1 MPAAPPEPLLLM
13 TTTTKTPPQTVRR
26 IDMNYQRYFH
36 QHMAL
41 ILGLLLSF
49 QNAYGANFN
58 GTQAQPQTRAITPLL
73 ADPTDTQDVIRVF
86 ASLTATQFRTWL
98 HAELPPPS
106 PIDELAFAR
115 AAQQAQINIVS
126 DPETCTRLQQQAQPI
141 LKLFKRDQNV
151 RFVVYYDS
159 YPQLQTLAH
168 NNLALS
174 TGLLQILKTDVQLNG
189 LIAHELARDIRSTV
203 YHLVWADHDLQRLRQ
218 MELFYDAVATLALQT
233 TNFCPEDYALF
244 LERMIKYNVATSS
257 SNSALQYTR
266 HPTLQDRQRV
276 IRHIDLKQS
285 TPMAPATR

>member
-1 MPAAPPEPLLLM
+1 M
-13 TTTTKTPPQTVRR
+13 TTTMKTPPQTLRL
-26 IDMNYQRYFH
+26 IDMNIHR
-36 QHMAL
+36 HMAL
-41 ILGLLLSF
+41 ILGLLLSL

-58 GTQAQPQTRAITPLL
+58 GTQAQPQTRAITHPLL
-73 ADPTDTQDVIRVF
+73 ADPTNTQDVIRVF

-98 HAELPPPS
+98 HAELPSPS

-126 DPETCTRLQQQAQPI
+126 DPDTCTRLQQQAQPI

-189 LIAHELARDIRSTV
+189 LIAHELARDIRRTV
-203 YHLVWADHDLQRLRQ
+203 YHLAWADHDLQRLRQ

-257 SNSALQYTR
+257 SQYTR

>member
-1 MPAAPPEPLLLM
+1 M
-13 TTTTKTPPQTVRR
+13 TTTTKTPPQTLRL
-26 IDMNYQRYFH
+26 IDMNIHR
-36 QHMAL
+36 HMAL
-41 ILGLLLSF
+41 ILGLLLSL
-49 QNAYGANFN
+49 QNAYGANFK
-58 GTQAQPQTRAITPLL
+58 GTQAQPQTRAITHPLL
-73 ADPTDTQDVIRVF
+73 ADPTNTQDVIRVF
-86 ASLTATQFRTWL
+86 ASLTVTQFRTWL

-126 DPETCTRLQQQAQPI
+126 DPDTCTRLHQQAQPI

-151 RFVVYYDS
+151 RFVIYYDS

-189 LIAHELARDIRSTV
+189 LIAHELARDIRRTV
-203 YHLVWADHDLQRLRQ
+203 YHRAWADHDLQRLRQ
-218 MELFYDAVATLALQT
+218 MELFYDAVATFALQT

-244 LERMIKYNVATSS
+244 LQRMIKYNVATSS

-266 HPTLQDRQRV
+266 HPNLQERQRV
-276 IRHIDLKQS
+276 IRQLDRKQS